1 MKTNCA
7 IHGNS
12 VEAVGDYICEECY
25 RDMAYRKRIKD
36 NPGLMLQFKQSS
48 LIPRRF
54 YNSTF
59 DNYFPVTNKAQEFLE
74 FCKDYDFRSNI
85 LMLGNTGTGKTHLAC
100 ALADS
105 AIRKNMSCM
114 YVNFY
119 ELTDVKINKPN
130 LFDDLQNCDFL
141 IIDEYGQQDS
151 DFKSSLLFEIINHR
165 YNNERYT
172 VLISNL
178 GPDKFKSS
186 ISAPLYSRLKGNVA
200 FKGCD
205 WEDYRL
211 KGAK

>member
-1 MKTNCA
+1 MKINC
-7 IHGNS
+7 ITHGNN
-12 VEAVGDYICEECY
+12 VEAVGDICQECY
-25 RDMAYRKRIKD
+25 RGMVHRNRIKEF
-36 NPGLMLQFKQSS
+36 PELMMQFKQNS

-59 DNYFPVTNKAQEFLE
+59 ENYFPVNNKAQEFLD
-74 FCKDYDFRSNI
+74 FCKSYDFKSNL

-100 ALADS
+100 ALAEV
-105 AIRKNMSCM
+105 AIRKNMLCK

-119 ELTDVKINKPN
+119 QLTDIKIKNN
-130 LFDDLQNCDFL
+130 SLFDDLLNCDFL

-151 DFKSSLLFEIINHR
+151 DFKSSLLFEIVNHR

-178 GPDKFKSS
+178 GPDKFKAS
-186 ISAPLYSRLKGNVA
+186 ISAPLYSRLKENISV
-200 FKGCD
+200 KGCD

-211 KGAK
+211 KKVA